1 MSFLNRLSIK
11 TKLYLIVGLSA
22 ASLALA
28 IGLAAD
34 SMRARLVEERVA
46 KLRSIDEVAVGLAAS
61 LEQRAAAGEI
71 SHGEAIDR
79 FRKDL
84 HEMRYDGQ
92 AGYLVAFDMT
102 GKTLVHTA
110 DPAQEGTNQL
120 GDKDANGHPIVGSMI
135 DLLAHWGRFSLLRR
149 GKQCEL

>member
-71 SHGEAIDR
+71 SHAEAIDR

-92 AGYLVAFDMT
+92 AGLSRRVRHDRQDAGPYCRPGAGRHQPAGQQRCERPPDRRLDDRPTGPLGPIFAVAPRQA
-102 GKTLVHTA
+102 V
-110 DPAQEGTNQL
+110 
-120 GDKDANGHPIVGSMI
+120 
-135 DLLAHWGRFSLLRR
+135 
-149 GKQCEL
+149 